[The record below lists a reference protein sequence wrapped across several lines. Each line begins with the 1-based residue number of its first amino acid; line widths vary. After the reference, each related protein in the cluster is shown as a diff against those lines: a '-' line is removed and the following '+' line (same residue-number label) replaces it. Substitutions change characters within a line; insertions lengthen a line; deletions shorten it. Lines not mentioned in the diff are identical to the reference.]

1 MESQEYLGKG
11 QLVDRLM
18 SQVKNRDF
26 AINILKDR
34 GDMAASGSLTAKGME
49 RDGMD
54 ASERAIDRKSQTDPR
69 ELGYDAE
76 TNKAV
81 PTSKV

>member
-69 ELGYDAE
+69 ELGYNAE

-81 PTSKV
+81 PTSKA

>member
-18 SQVKNRDF
+18 SQVKSRGF

-34 GDMAASGSLTAKGME
+34 GDLAADGSLTMDGME

-54 ASERAIDRKSQTDPR
+54 ASERAIDRESKTDPR

-81 PTSKV
+81 PTRDA

>member
-81 PTSKV
+81 PTRTA

>member
-81 PTSKV
+81 PTRTV

>member
-18 SQVKNRDF
+18 SQVKSRDF

-54 ASERAIDRKSQTDPR
+54 ASERAIDRGSKTDPR
-69 ELGYDAE
+69 ELGYDEE
-76 TNKAV
+76 TNEAV
-81 PTSKV
+81 PTRNA

>member
-69 ELGYDAE
+69 ELVYDAK

-81 PTSKV
+81 PTRKA

>member
-81 PTSKV
+81 PTSKA

>member
-81 PTSKV
+81 PTRIV

>member
-69 ELGYDAE
+69 ELGYNAE

-81 PTSKV
+81 PTRTV

>member
-81 PTSKV
+81 PTHES

>member
-81 PTSKV
+81 PASKA

>member
-18 SQVKNRDF
+18 SQVKDRDF

-69 ELGYDAE
+69 ELGYNAE

-81 PTSKV
+81 PTRTV

>member
-1 MESQEYLGKG
+1 
-11 QLVDRLM
+11 
-18 SQVKNRDF
+18 
-26 AINILKDR
+26 
-34 GDMAASGSLTAKGME
+34 MAASGSLTAKGME

-69 ELGYDAE
+69 ELGYNAE

-81 PTSKV
+81 PTSKA

>member
-81 PTSKV
+81 PTRNA

>member
-34 GDMAASGSLTAKGME
+34 GDMAADGSLTMEGME
-49 RDGMD
+49 RDSMD
-54 ASERAIDRKSQTDPR
+54 AEERAIDRKSKTDPR
-69 ELGYDAE
+69 ELSYNAK
-76 TNKAV
+76 TNEATPV
-81 PTSKV
+81 

>member
-18 SQVKNRDF
+18 SQVKDRDF
-26 AINILKDR
+26 AINILKGR
-34 GDMAASGSLTAKGME
+34 GDMAANGSLTAKGME

-69 ELGYDAE
+69 ELWYNAE

-81 PTSKV
+81 PTSKA